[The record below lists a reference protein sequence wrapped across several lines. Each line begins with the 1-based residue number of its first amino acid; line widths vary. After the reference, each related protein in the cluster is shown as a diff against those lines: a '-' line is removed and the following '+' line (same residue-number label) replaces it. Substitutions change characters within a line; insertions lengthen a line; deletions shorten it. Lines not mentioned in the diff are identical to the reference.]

1 MQPYIHYIVKELEVF
16 QVFLKYSILYNFR
29 ADSMGF
35 FTVQAVKGMALFLR
49 PFGFLLPYFKAILS
63 FRDSFIVFLQK
74 KDANFTLLMRPEK
87 T

>member
-1 MQPYIHYIVKELEVF
+1 MYVVKELEVF
-16 QVFLKYSILYNFR
+16 QVFLKYSILFNFR

-74 KDANFTLLMRPEK
+74 KGRKFYSFNET
-87 T
+87 